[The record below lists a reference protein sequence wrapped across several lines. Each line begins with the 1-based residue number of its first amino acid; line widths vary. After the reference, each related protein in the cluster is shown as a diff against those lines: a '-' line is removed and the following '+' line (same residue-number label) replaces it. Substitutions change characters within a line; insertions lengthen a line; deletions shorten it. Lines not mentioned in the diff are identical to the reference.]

1 MRINTRTDIVET
13 ERGRS
18 VTQVEKI
25 GKENYIEN
33 KSLQIKSR
41 IVRRW
46 KPSVRSNKRLTLR
59 EKVANNYQE
68 FFQAIAERPGM
79 YLVEESL
86 ACYISFISGYI
97 AAYEEKP
104 LLGFREWLVKK
115 KYIGTNQTW
124 SAVVFNITARREQER
139 ILSFHKLM
147 SEYFQSIKTTN
158 LVN

>member
-1 MRINTRTDIVET
+1 MA
-13 ERGRS
+13 S
-18 VTQVEKI
+18 
-25 GKENYIEN
+25 
-33 KSLQIKSR
+33 
-41 IVRRW
+41 
-46 KPSVRSNKRLTLR
+46 
-59 EKVANNYQE
+59 NYQKL
-68 FFQAIAERPGM
+68 FQAIAEKPGM

-86 ACYISFISGYI
+86 ACYISFISGYV

-124 SAVVFNITARREQER
+124 SAVLFKITAQTEQER
-139 ILSFHKLM
+139 ILSFHKLI